1 MRTRTRAC
9 TRTGAAA
16 RYSRRGRRL
25 RPRSPLGLRTAGE
38 RLRCA
43 SPSTVTGRLPCSV
56 HRPRACTLHQR
67 TPAAHERRV
76 LRAQQCVVRSSLGLP
91 RRIRAVL
98 CCAASL
104 VLKTDLERAGGS
116 QLWVALIFRGALP
129 VPSAA
134 PDSHPCRPGSS
145 STLDASMPSRSR
157 VLTHSAA
164 RLVRTLRV
172 QGRPDSLE
180 CRCALCAMATRGD
193 PSRLHWRAACCIGV
207 AVLVLPHSLRMS
219 ALGVQ
224 ERDAALLECAQPCG
238 RPPAPPAPFP
248 CRNSCLPISN

>member
-193 PSRLHWRAACCIGV
+193 PSRCIGV
-207 AVLVLPHSLRMS
+207 WHAAWACGACP
-219 ALGVQ
+219 
-224 ERDAALLECAQPCG
+224 AALSAHVCPRGARARCCATRVCSAV
-238 RPPAPPAPFP
+238 RPPACSP
-248 CRNSCLPISN
+248 SPIPL